1 MTIEVITQIINGPL
15 HGKHYSYYVTLPEM
29 AVDGEMFNALLAQSI
44 DPNSADSVSSIL
56 DNFRV
61 VEIEGQS
68 AGEWFLENLVR
79 YEARLVP
86 KSSTTAH
93 SAPLRWDGEKFRE
106 GFGFDAELFDTR
118 NQARE
123 ILRGHSAP
131 GFHALAF
138 PIQPVS
144 A

>member
-15 HGKHYSYYVTLPEM
+15 HGKQYSYYVTLPDM
-29 AVDGEMFNALLAQSI
+29 AVDGEMFNALLARRI
-44 DPNSADSVSSIL
+44 YPNSADSVSSIL

-68 AGEWFLENLVR
+68 AGEWFFENLVR

-86 KSSTTAH
+86 TNPTTAH
-93 SAPLRWDGEKFRE
+93 SAPLRWDGEKFGE

-131 GFHALAF
+131 GFHAVVF
-138 PIQPVS
+138 PIEPVS